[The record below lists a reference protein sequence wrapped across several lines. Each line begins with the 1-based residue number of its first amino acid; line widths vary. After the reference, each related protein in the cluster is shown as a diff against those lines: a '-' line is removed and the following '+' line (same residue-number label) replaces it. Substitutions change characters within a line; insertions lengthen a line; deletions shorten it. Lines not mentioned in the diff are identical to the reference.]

1 MRGLEYLDDDW
12 QDEVSSFERIKHRPK
27 AVKGIDEQSQKRRQE
42 GRIRRE
48 SQKVHESKY
57 TR

>member
-12 QDEVSSFERIKHRPK
+12 QDETQSFERIKHRPK
-27 AVKGIDEQSQKRRQE
+27 AIKGPDEMAQKRKQE

-48 SQKVHESKY
+48 STKVHESKY
-57 TR
+57 SR

>member
-12 QDEVSSFERIKHRPK
+12 QDETTSFERIKHRPK
-27 AVKGIDEQSQKRRQE
+27 VVKGSDEEAQRKKLE

-48 SQKVHESKY
+48 SKKVHEAKY

>member
-27 AVKGIDEQSQKRRQE
+27 GVKGIDEQSQKRRQE

-48 SQKVHESKY
+48 YQKVHESKY

>member
-12 QDEVSSFERIKHRPK
+12 QDETTSFERIKHRPK
-27 AVKGIDEQSQKRRQE
+27 VIKGTDEASQKKRQE
-42 GRIRRE
+42 GKIRRE
-48 SQKVHESKY
+48 SFKVHESKY